1 MKIETATESRMEFKN
16 LKYGKCF
23 KSGGT
28 VYMKTKVDIVSSAAG
43 NRFNAVDLK
52 DGQLVH
58 FGEEAMVLPV
68 GAKVT
73 VY

>member
-23 KSGGT
+23 KSGGE
-28 VYMKTKVDIVSSAAG
+28 VYIKAKATNDADTANAVRLSDGLLAYFEG
-43 NRFNAVDLK
+43 NRL
-52 DGQLVH
+52 
-58 FGEEAMVLPV
+58 VLPV

-73 VY
+73 IY